1 MDLMFRMITELVEHK
16 FDWEVFQKE
25 VTHLR
30 ILFPEPAMKSGVVS
44 GKYDQ
49 GGDRMCTFSVN
60 P

>member
-16 FDWEVFQKE
+16 FDWAASQHE
-25 VTHLR
+25 VTNLR
-30 ILFPEPAMKSGVVS
+30 ILFPEPAIKSGLVS

-49 GGDRMCTFSVN
+49 DGDRTRTFSVN

>member
-1 MDLMFRMITELVEHK
+1 MDLMFRMITELVGHK
-16 FDWEVFQKE
+16 FDRDTSQHE

-30 ILFPEPAMKSGVVS
+30 ILFPEPAIKSGLVS

-49 GGDRMCTFSVN
+49 DVDRTRTFSVN

>member
-1 MDLMFRMITELVEHK
+1 MDMDLMSRMITELVEHK
-16 FDWEVFQKE
+16 FNWEASQQD

-30 ILFPEPAMKSGVVS
+30 ILFPEPAIESGVVS

-49 GGDRMCTFSVN
+49 AVIEHVRF

>member
-30 ILFPEPAMKSGVVS
+30 ILFPEPAIEPGAVS
-44 GKYDQ
+44 GKYYQD
-49 GGDRMCTFSVN
+49 GDRTRTFSVN